1 MVSLIASAV
10 ALRNCIGSG
19 LFLLLRDPLRAL
31 LPTSTSHWHN
41 LYPVCSFVIAF
52 VGLFVCG
59 SFVGRLWVVCGLFV
73 GCLWVI
79 CGLFVCL
86 WVVCGSFEREE

>member
-52 VGLFVCG
+52 VGCLFVCG
-59 SFVGRLWVVCGLFV
+59 L
-73 GCLWVI
+73 
-79 CGLFVCL
+79 
-86 WVVCGSFEREE
+86 FEREEWIDD